1 MAGCLLDTNVISETR
16 RAKANP
22 SVTAFIAS
30 ASANELFVSALTVG
44 ELWKGVALKRRT
56 DKPAGDQLAGWV
68 QGIETLFANQVLP
81 VDAAVARI
89 WGELCA
95 AKNLPV
101 VDAAIAAT
109 ALAHGLTLVTRN
121 TKDFALT
128 GVPILNPWQI

>member
-1 MAGCLLDTNVISETR
+1 MAGYLLDTNVISETR
-16 RAKANP
+16 RARAAPN
-22 SVTAFIAS
+22 VTAFIS
-30 ASANELFVSALTVG
+30 AAAANELFVSALTVG
-44 ELWKGVALKRRT
+44 ELWKGVALKRRK

-95 AKNLPV
+95 AQSIPV
-101 VDAAIAAT
+101 IDAAIAAT

-121 TKDFALT
+121 AKDFALT
-128 GVPILNPWQI
+128 GAPILDPWQT

>member
-1 MAGCLLDTNVISETR
+1 MAGYLLDTNVISETR
-16 RAKANP
+16 RVKANP
-22 SVTAFIAS
+22 QVTALIAS
-30 ASANELFVSALTVG
+30 ASASELFVSALTVG

-68 QGIETLFANQVLP
+68 EGIETLFANQVLP

-95 AKNLPV
+95 GKSLPV
-101 VDAAIAAT
+101 IDAAIAAT
-109 ALAHGLTLVTRN
+109 ALAHDLTLVTRN
-121 TKDFALT
+121 AKDFALT

>member
-1 MAGCLLDTNVISETR
+1 MAGYLLDTNVISETR
-16 RAKANP
+16 RAKAAP

-95 AKNLPV
+95 AKSLPV
-101 VDAAIAAT
+101 IDAAIAAT

>member
-1 MAGCLLDTNVISETR
+1 MAGYLLDTNVISETR

-68 QGIETLFANQVLP
+68 QGIETLFTNQVLP

-95 AKNLPV
+95 ARSLPV
-101 VDAAIAAT
+101 IDAAIAAT